1 MARRFRG
8 RPRPNRPQHRINHR
22 IRIANIRVVAS
33 DGEDLGV
40 MSPDEGRAIARER
53 GLDLV
58 EVAPQARPPVCRIMD
73 YGKFKY
79 EQSKKKSQAKQATMK
94 TVQMRPKTGEHD
106 LDTKLNRAR
115 KFLLR
120 GDKVKLVMRMRG
132 REKGVADRWR
142 DILKERYRE
151 RLGDIAR
158 VVNPPSRA
166 GHVISM
172 LIEPDP
178 HAEMA
183 AE

>member
-1 MARRFRG
+1 
-8 RPRPNRPQHRINHR
+8 
-22 IRIANIRVVAS
+22 
-33 DGEDLGV
+33 
-40 MSPDEGRAIARER
+40 MSPDEGRAIAKTK

-58 EVAPQARPPVCRIMD
+58 EVAPKSRPPVCRIMD

-79 EQSKKKSQAKQATMK
+79 EQSKKKNQSKQATLK
-94 TVQMRPKTGEHD
+94 TIQMRPKTGDHD
-106 LDTKLNRAR
+106 LNTKLKRAR

-142 DILKERYRE
+142 ETLKERYRE
-151 RLGDIAR
+151 RLADISR
-158 VVNPPSRA
+158 VVNSPSRA

-178 HAEMA
+178 NAEMP